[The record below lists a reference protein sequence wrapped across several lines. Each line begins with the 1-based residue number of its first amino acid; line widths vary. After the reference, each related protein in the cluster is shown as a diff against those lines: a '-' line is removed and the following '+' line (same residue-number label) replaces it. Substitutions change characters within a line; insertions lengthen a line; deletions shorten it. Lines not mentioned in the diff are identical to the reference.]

1 MEPGVSY
8 TVVAS
13 FWSPIRPCELSFGV
27 SRTIFEFRS
36 PIAVLRLD
44 DKQPAFSIAA
54 SAGAPRLQLPARR
67 SDKGSDQCG
76 DLICS
81 SVQCEMTRVENV
93 NFSVRYILAIALR
106 FAGIERE
113 VILAPDHQQARLL
126 GAHPCLPL
134 RIGVHIGSIVVKQV
148 ALNLGLAGLV
158 EKIEFICPEIR
169 VVAFHVRIVSD
180 MARARGRERQEIR
193 AQRAFVGRAIG
204 PKGSPRLPIRPQTF
218 VVPDSILD
226 DERLDALRMSQGHA
240 KTDRAA
246 VILHVNGAAR
256 EPERFGKVIHDLRIV
271 IKRIRELL
279 RVWPVAMSEAGV
291 IGRDQVIAIGKPG
304 EEDRKST
311 RLNSSHITISYA
323 VFCLK

>member
-169 VVAFHVRIVSD
+169 AVAFHVRIVSD
-180 MARARGRERQEIR
+180 MARRVVASDRR
-193 AQRAFVGRAIG
+193 FVR
-204 PKGSPRLPIRPQTF
+204 S
-218 VVPDSILD
+218 
-226 DERLDALRMSQGHA
+226 ALS
-240 KTDRAA
+240 
-246 VILHVNGAAR
+246 LAAR
-256 EPERFGKVIHDLRIV
+256 SAQKAR
-271 IKRIRELL
+271 
-279 RVWPVAMSEAGV
+279 RVFQFAPRPSLCATASW
-291 IGRDQVIAIGKPG
+291 
-304 EEDRKST
+304 
-311 RLNSSHITISYA
+311 TISA
-323 VFCLK
+323 SMRSG

>member
-81 SVQCEMTRVENV
+81 SVQCEMTGVENV
-93 NFSVRYILAIALR
+93 NFSFRYILAVAFRL
-106 FAGIERE
+106 AQIERE

-126 GAHPCLPL
+126 FAHPCLPL
-134 RIGVHIGSIVVKQV
+134 RIGIYVGSIVVKQV
-148 ALNLGLAGLV
+148 ALNLGLAGLI
-158 EKIEFICPEIR
+158 EKVKFIGPQIG
-169 VVAFHVRIVSD
+169 VVAFHVGIISN
-180 MARARGRERQEIR
+180 MARSRR
-193 AQRAFVGRAIG
+193 
-204 PKGSPRLPIRPQTF
+204 S
-218 VVPDSILD
+218 
-226 DERLDALRMSQGHA
+226 
-240 KTDRAA
+240 
-246 VILHVNGAAR
+246 
-256 EPERFGKVIHDLRIV
+256 
-271 IKRIRELL
+271 
-279 RVWPVAMSEAGV
+279 
-291 IGRDQVIAIGKPG
+291 
-304 EEDRKST
+304 
-311 RLNSSHITISYA
+311 
-323 VFCLK
+323 